1 MPLTANEITKRFT
14 YHAPIVSDD
23 PEVDQP
29 RRYEALRQEAG
40 YFASL
45 IVGQTPESREQ
56 SLAIT
61 HLEEAVF
68 WANAAIARNEASAKS
83 GG

>member
-1 MPLTANEITKRFT
+1 MPPIDADEVERRFT
-14 YHAPIVSDD
+14 YHPPIQSED
-23 PEVDQP
+23 PVIDQP
-29 RRYEALRQEAG
+29 HRYEALRHEAKF
-40 YFASL
+40 FASL

-68 WANAAIARNEASAKS
+68 WANAAIARNEGA
-83 GG
+83 